1 MVRSGGQV
9 FLMLKFLSVEN
20 FALIDRLEVEF
31 RQGLNLIT
39 GETGSGKS
47 ILVDAVGL
55 LVGERASQEMVRQ
68 GFDQARVEGMFELS
82 KEHPARM
89 CLADAGIPQEGG
101 EIIIRRDIS
110 RSGSNKVF
118 INGILSPLATLSQ
131 LGTLLADIHGQHE
144 QQLLLRSSVQLQ
156 FLDAFSAHEQLT
168 QQVKESFHLLQG
180 VRSELERLQASEQE
194 RLQRLD
200 TLHFQIADMDQ
211 LKLSAGLDVELEAE
225 RGLLASSQKRL
236 SASQR
241 AYQNIYER
249 EESSLSLLHQAA
261 KELEELCGL
270 DPQVEPVMVK
280 LRDSRYLLE
289 EVAYQLRD
297 YTSQIESNPE
307 RLDAV
312 QERLAEIQKARRKY
326 GETVDEILAYFE
338 KAQKEVHEL
347 SRCEPEMEQLVETGR
362 KLESEYRALARRLS
376 KSRHQQAKLLSRQ
389 VERELA
395 DLHMESA
402 VFTVQVNTSE
412 EGATEQGMDQVE
424 FLISANVGE
433 TSKPLA
439 KIASGGEL
447 SRTVLALKSILTLED
462 YSKTLV
468 FDEVDA
474 GIGGR
479 VASTIGEKLARLG
492 TEHQVFCV
500 THLPQVASYAS
511 HHFHVTKRT
520 SSERTIVEIVPLG
533 EKARVE
539 EISRMMAGK
548 ALTET
553 TRKQARELLRRG
565 RHFVTS

>member
-1 MVRSGGQV
+1 
-9 FLMLKFLSVEN
+9 MLKFLSVEN

-47 ILVDAVGL
+47 IVVDAVGL

-68 GFDQARVEGMFELS
+68 GFDQARVEGIFELS
-82 KEHPARM
+82 KEHPARRY
-89 CLADAGIPQEGG
+89 LADAGIPLEGG
-101 EIIIRRDIS
+101 EIIIRRDLS

-118 INGILSPLATLSQ
+118 INGVLSPLATLSQ

-156 FLDAFSAHEQLT
+156 FLDAFGAHQELT
-168 QQVKESFHLLQG
+168 EQVKESFYLLQG

-200 TLHFQIADMDQ
+200 TLHFQITDMDKLQ
-211 LKLSAGLDVELEAE
+211 LRAGLDVELEAE
-225 RGLLASSQKRL
+225 RGLLASAEKRL
-236 SASQR
+236 SASQL
-241 AYQNIYER
+241 AYQNIYEQ
-249 EESSLSLLHQAA
+249 EESSLSLLHQAE
-261 KELEELCGL
+261 KGLEELCAL
-270 DPQVEPVMVK
+270 DVQLEPVMVK

-297 YTSQIESNPE
+297 YTGQVESNPG

-347 SRCEPEMEQLVETGR
+347 SQCETEMEQLVEKES
-362 KLESEYRALARRLS
+362 KLESEYRTLAQRLS
-376 KSRHQQAKLLSRQ
+376 KSRHQQAKLLSKQ
-389 VERELA
+389 VERELT
-395 DLHMESA
+395 DLYMENA
-402 VFTVQVNTSE
+402 VFTVQISTSE
-412 EGATEQGMDQVE
+412 ERSREQGIDQVE

-433 TSKPLA
+433 PSKPLA

-447 SRTVLALKSILTLED
+447 SRTVLALRSILTLED
-462 YSKTLV
+462 YSKALV

-511 HHFHVTKRT
+511 QHFHVTKRP
-520 SSERTIVEIVPLG
+520 SDERTIVEIVPLE

-539 EISRMMAGK
+539 ELSRMMAGK

-565 RHFVTS
+565 KDFVTS

>member
-1 MVRSGGQV
+1 
-9 FLMLKFLSVEN
+9 MLKFLSIKN
-20 FALIDRLEVEF
+20 FALIDRLEIEF

-55 LVGERASQEMVRQ
+55 LLGGRASQEMVRQ
-68 GFDQARVEGMFELS
+68 GFDQARVEGLFELS
-82 KEHPARM
+82 REHPATA
-89 CLADAGIPQEGG
+89 CLADSGIPLEGG
-101 EIIIRRDIS
+101 ELIIRRDIS

-118 INGILSPLATLSQ
+118 INGILSSLTTLSR

-144 QQLLLRSSVQLQ
+144 QQLLLQSSVQLQ
-156 FLDAFSAHEQLT
+156 FLDAFSAHEPLA
-168 QQVKESFHLLQG
+168 QQVRESFHLLQG
-180 VRSELERLQASEQE
+180 VRSELARLQASEQE

-200 TLHFQIADMDQ
+200 TLHFQTADIDKLQ
-211 LKLSAGLDVELEAE
+211 LRAGLDVELEAE
-225 RGLLASSQKRL
+225 RGLLASAEKRL
-236 SASQR
+236 SAAQR
-241 AYQNIYER
+241 AYQDIYER
-249 EESSLSLLHQAA
+249 EESSLSLLHQAK
-261 KELEELCGL
+261 KELEDLCGL
-270 DPQVEPVMVK
+270 DPQLEPVLVK
-280 LRDSRYLLE
+280 LGDSRYLLE

-297 YTSQIESNPE
+297 YTNQIESNPG

-312 QERLAEIQKARRKY
+312 QERLSEIQKARRKY
-326 GETVDEILAYFE
+326 GETVDEILAYLE

-347 SRCEPEMEQLVETGR
+347 SQCEGEIEQLVEKER
-362 KLESEYRALARRLS
+362 QLESKYRSFAQRLS
-376 KSRHQQAKLLSRQ
+376 RSRHQQAKLLSKQ
-389 VERELA
+389 VERELS
-395 DLHMESA
+395 DLHMENA
-402 VFTVQVNTSE
+402 AFTVQIHTSD
-412 EGATEQGMDQVE
+412 EGATEQGLDQVE

-433 TSKPLA
+433 SSKPLA

-447 SRTVLALKSILTLED
+447 SRTVLALKSILTLEN

-492 TEHQVFCV
+492 TVHQVFCV

-511 HHFHVTKRT
+511 QHFHVTKRH
-520 SSERTIVEIVPLG
+520 SAERTIVEIVPLAAR
-533 EKARVE
+533 ERVE
-539 EISRMMAGK
+539 ELSRMMAGK

-565 RHFVTS
+565 REFVMAR

>member
-1 MVRSGGQV
+1 
-9 FLMLKFLSVEN
+9 MLKFLSVEN

>member
-1 MVRSGGQV
+1 
-9 FLMLKFLSVEN
+9 MLKFLSVEN
-20 FALIDRLEVEF
+20 FALIDRVAVEF

-55 LVGERASQEMVRQ
+55 LVGGRASQEMVRQ
-68 GFDQARVEGMFELS
+68 GFDQARVEGIFELS
-82 KEHPARM
+82 REHPARV
-89 CLADAGIPQEGG
+89 CLTDAGIPLEGG
-101 EIIIRRDIS
+101 ELIIRREIS

-118 INGILSPLATLSQ
+118 INGVLSPLATLSQ

-168 QQVKESFHLLQG
+168 QQVRESFHLLQG

-200 TLHFQIADMDQ
+200 TLHFQIADIDKLQ
-211 LKLSAGLDVELEAE
+211 LRTGLDVELEEE
-225 RGLLASSQKRL
+225 RGLLASAEKRL

-241 AYQNIYER
+241 AYQDIYER
-249 EESSLSLLHQAA
+249 EESSLSLLHQAE
-261 KELEELCGL
+261 KELEDLCEL
-270 DPQVEPVMVK
+270 DPQLQPAMVK

-289 EVAYQLRD
+289 EVAFQLRD
-297 YTSQIESNPE
+297 YTNQIESNPG
-307 RLDAV
+307 RLDTV
-312 QERLAEIQKARRKY
+312 QERLSEIQKARRKY

-347 SRCEPEMEQLVETGR
+347 SQCETEIEQLVEKER
-362 KLESEYRALARRLS
+362 KLESKYRALAQRLS
-376 KSRHQQAKLLSRQ
+376 RSRHQHAKLLSKQ
-389 VERELA
+389 VERELSE
-395 DLHMESA
+395 LHMGNA
-402 VFTVQVNTSE
+402 AFTVQVNTSE
-412 EGATEQGMDQVE
+412 DGATEQGMDKVE
-424 FLISANVGE
+424 FMTSANLGE
-433 TSKPLA
+433 SSKPLA

-492 TEHQVFCV
+492 TAHQVFCV

-511 HHFHVTKRT
+511 QHFHVTKRL
-520 SSERTIVEIVPLG
+520 SAERTIVEIVPL
-533 EKARVE
+533 EQRARVE

-553 TRKQARELLRRG
+553 TRKQAKELLQSG
-565 RHFVTS
+565 KDFVTSSICAVVR

>member
-1 MVRSGGQV
+1 
-9 FLMLKFLSVEN
+9 MLKFLSVEN

-55 LVGERASQEMVRQ
+55 LVGGRASQEMVRQ
-68 GFDQARVEGMFELS
+68 GFAEARVEGMFELS
-82 KEHPARM
+82 KEHPARVY
-89 CLADAGIPQEGG
+89 LADAGIPLEGG

-118 INGILSPLATLSQ
+118 INGVLSPLATLSQ

-168 QQVKESFHLLQG
+168 QQVRESFHLLQG
-180 VRSELERLQASEQE
+180 VRSELEGLQASEQG

-200 TLHFQIADMDQ
+200 TLHFQITEIDKLQ
-211 LKLSAGLDVELEAE
+211 LRAGLDVELEAE
-225 RGLLASSQKRL
+225 RGLLASAEKRL
-236 SASQR
+236 SSSQG
-241 AYQNIYER
+241 AYQDIYER
-249 EESSLSLLHQAA
+249 DESSLSLLHQAE

-270 DPQVEPVMVK
+270 DPQLEPVMVK

-297 YTSQIESNPE
+297 YTNQIESNPG

-347 SRCEPEMEQLVETGR
+347 SQCETEIEQLVEQER
-362 KLESEYRALARRLS
+362 ELESKYRALAQRLS
-376 KSRHQQAKLLSRQ
+376 KSRHQQAKLLSKQ
-389 VERELA
+389 VERELT
-395 DLHMESA
+395 DLHMENA
-402 VFTVQVNTSE
+402 AFTVQVNTSE
-412 EGATEQGMDQVE
+412 ERATEQGMDQVE

-433 TSKPLA
+433 PSKPLA

-492 TEHQVFCV
+492 TVHQVFCV

-511 HHFHVTKRT
+511 QHFHVTKRP
-520 SSERTIVEIVPLG
+520 SAERTIVEIVSL
-533 EKARVE
+533 EERARVE
-539 EISRMMAGK
+539 ELSRMMAGK
-548 ALTET
+548 ALTGT
-553 TRKQARELLRRG
+553 TRKQARELLQRG
-565 RHFVTS
+565 RDFVHS